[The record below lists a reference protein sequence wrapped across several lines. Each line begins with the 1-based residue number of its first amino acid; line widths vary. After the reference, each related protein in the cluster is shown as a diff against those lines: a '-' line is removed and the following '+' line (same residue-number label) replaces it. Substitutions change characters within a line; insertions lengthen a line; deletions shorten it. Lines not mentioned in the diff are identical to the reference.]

1 MTPSS
6 KGYAA
11 YANNRV
17 LTASPAELTLM
28 LYDGAIKFG
37 NIARTAIEKGEVE
50 KAHNNIMKVRNII
63 TEFQAT
69 LNHSY
74 EVSKEFNRVY
84 DYIKFCLTE
93 ANVKKDIEMMDRALS
108 TLRVMRETWK
118 QVMELNRTMKANN

>member
-1 MTPSS
+1 MTPSN

-17 LTASPAELTLM
+17 LTATPGELTLM

-37 NIARTAIEKGEVE
+37 NIAKLAIENHEIE
-50 KAHNNIMKVRNII
+50 KAHVNIMKVRNII

-74 EVSKEFNRVY
+74 PVAKDFNKVY
-84 DYIKFCLTE
+84 EYIKFCLTE
-93 ANVKKDIEMMDRALS
+93 ANVKKDAEMMERALD

-118 QVMELNRTMKANN
+118 QVMELNRVQKAN

>member
-17 LTASPAELTLM
+17 LTATPAELTLM

-37 NIARTAIEKGEVE
+37 NSARTAIENGEVE

-84 DYIKFCLTE
+84 EYIKFCLTE

>member
-1 MTPSS
+1 MTPTN

-17 LTASPAELTLM
+17 LTATPAELTLM

-37 NIARTAIEKGEVE
+37 NIAKTAIENNEIE
-50 KAHNNIMKVRNII
+50 KAHNNIVKVRNII
-63 TEFQAT
+63 IEFQAT

-84 DYIKFCLTE
+84 EYIKFCLTE
-93 ANVKKDIEMMDRALS
+93 ANVKKDVEMMERALS
-108 TLRVMRETWK
+108 TLRTMRETWK
-118 QVMELNRTMKANN
+118 QVMDLNRTMKANN

>member
-1 MTPSS
+1 MTPSN

-11 YANNRV
+11 YANNRI
-17 LTASPAELTLM
+17 LTATPAELTLM

-37 NIARTAIEKGEVE
+37 NIARTAMENGEIE

-84 DYIKFCLTE
+84 EYIKFCLTE
-93 ANVKKDIEMMDRALS
+93 ANIKKDIEMMDRALS

>member
-1 MTPSS
+1 MTPSN

-17 LTASPAELTLM
+17 LTATPGELTLM

-37 NIARTAIEKGEVE
+37 NIAKLAIENHEIE
-50 KAHNNIMKVRNII
+50 KAHVNIMKVRNII

-69 LNHSY
+69 LNNSY
-74 EVSKEFNRVY
+74 PVAKDFNKVY
-84 DYIKFCLTE
+84 EYIKFCLTE
-93 ANVKKDIEMMDRALS
+93 ANVKKDAEMMERALD

-118 QVMELNRTMKANN
+118 QVMELNRVQKAN

>member
-17 LTASPAELTLM
+17 LTATPAELTLM

-37 NIARTAIEKGEVE
+37 NIARTAIENGEVE
-50 KAHNNIMKVRNII
+50 KAHNNIMKVSNII

-74 EVSKEFNRVY
+74 EVSKEFNRFY
-84 DYIKFCLTE
+84 EYIKFCLTE

>member
-1 MTPSS
+1 MTPSN

-11 YANNRV
+11 YANNRI
-17 LTASPAELTLM
+17 LTATPAELTLM

-37 NIARTAIEKGEVE
+37 NIARTAIENNEVE

-74 EVSKEFNRVY
+74 PVAKDFDEVYR
-84 DYIKFCLTE
+84 YIKFCLTE
-93 ANVKKDIEMMDRALS
+93 ANVKKDLEMMDRALD
-108 TLRVMRETWK
+108 TLRTMRETWK
-118 QVMELNRTMKANN
+118 QVMELNKTMKAN

>member
-1 MTPSS
+1 MTPAN

-37 NIARTAIEKGEVE
+37 NIAKAAIENNEIE
-50 KAHNNIMKVRNII
+50 KAHNNIIKVRNII
-63 TEFQAT
+63 IEFQAT

-84 DYIKFCLTE
+84 EYIKFCLTE
-93 ANVKKDIEMMDRALS
+93 ANVKKDAEMMERALS